1 MQEEN
6 LELESVPQQ
15 LKGLDTFSK
24 LLDSTFRIPFTDI
37 RFGVDFLVGLIPY
50 GGDLLSF
57 LFSGGLVLTMARH
70 GASGMVLIKM
80 LFNIFLDAVV
90 GSVPILG
97 DIFDLFYK
105 ANRRNYHLLVEHYG
119 DGEHQGSGWIV
130 VIPVL
135 ITLILLFVL
144 MIWLVVKM
152 ASWGFGVL
160 F

>member
-1 MQEEN
+1 MQEEEF
-6 LELESVPQQ
+6 ELEPVPLE

-37 RFGVDFLVGLIPY
+37 RFGVDFLVGLFPY

-80 LFNIFLDAVV
+80 LWNIFLDAVV

-105 ANRRNYHLLVEHYG
+105 ANRRNYNLLIEHYG
-119 DGEHQGSGWIV
+119 EGEHQGSGWIV
-130 VIPVL
+130 IISVL
-135 ITLILLFVL
+135 LTLILLFVL
-144 MIWLVVKM
+144 LIWLLIKV
-152 ASWGFGVL
+152 ASFGWGIL